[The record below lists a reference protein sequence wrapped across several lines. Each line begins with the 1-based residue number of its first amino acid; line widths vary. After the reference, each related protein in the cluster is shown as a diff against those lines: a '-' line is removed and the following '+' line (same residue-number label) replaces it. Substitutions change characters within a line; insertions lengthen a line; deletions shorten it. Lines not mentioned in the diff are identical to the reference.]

1 MTNTDDGSKIL
12 KTDALGRVRTPAARH
27 EQLLDEFERSGVSGA
42 KFAGL
47 TGLKYQTFASWVQRR
62 RRGPTAR
69 ANTPGDP
76 ASTVRWLEAVVG
88 TVADNQK
95 DRPCHC
101 ICRVERVWRFPALL
115 KSRWR
120 RLCCG
125 PWKRPER
132 AEFCG
137 QPEGVCGAGGV
148 RHAQRVQWAARAG
161 DGEAG

>member
-1 MTNTDDGSKIL
+1 MTNTDGGSKIL
-12 KTDALGRVRTPAARH
+12 KTDALGRVRTPAARR

-95 DRPCHC
+95 D
-101 ICRVERVWRFPALL
+101 PALPL
-115 KSRWR
+115 HLPGGTCLEISCAAQIP
-120 RLCCG
+120 LAAALL
-125 PWKRPER
+125 R
-132 AEFCG
+132 ALEKA
-137 QPEGVCGAGGV
+137 GAC
-148 RHAQRVQWAARAG
+148 
-161 DGEAG
+161 

>member
-12 KTDALGRVRTPAARH
+12 KTDALGRVRTPAARR

-95 DRPCHC
+95 D
-101 ICRVERVWRFPALL
+101 PALPL
-115 KSRWR
+115 HLPGGTCREISCAAQIP
-120 RLCCG
+120 LAAALL
-125 PWKRPER
+125 R
-132 AEFCG
+132 ALEKA
-137 QPEGVCGAGGV
+137 GAC
-148 RHAQRVQWAARAG
+148 
-161 DGEAG
+161 